1 MEHDI
6 GSARAS
12 VFIPHQQDQHI
23 APLLYALS
31 PAALFASSASAS
43 ASASAST
50 IAAPLHHQHFSTPQ
64 PSFPFDPLTH
74 HPTPS
79 YSLPLPLNYPT
90 PAPPATARPSTNT
103 KRKVHH
109 HNDDDRPPHS
119 ASPTKKSRR
128 KKHPQPS
135 SQHIDSLLAN
145 TAPAP
150 APPMESPTASLPAP
164 APGIDDND
172 EPLYVNAKQY
182 HRILARRASRAR
194 LHQSHARRLLN
205 VAARALLQAVRGGE
219 QRERERERVGEEGKG
234 ERERERE
241 HERAEQELDEALA
254 ALDLRSTLLPSAT
267 AGAGAGTPD
276 GDPRRWDD
284 QTKLTQTVQYIFSAI
299 TATDE
304 EGAGPHTDSTRRR
317 TQDAVRELRA
327 ALLRIGGPGNAAV
340 SGSGPV
346 GASSSSS
353 SSSSSSKNAK
363 KPYQHESR
371 HKHAMRRPR
380 GPGGRFLT
388 ADEIKALDAAQGR

>member
-1 MEHDI
+1 
-6 GSARAS
+6 
-12 VFIPHQQDQHI
+12 
-23 APLLYALS
+23 
-31 PAALFASSASAS
+31 
-43 ASASAST
+43 
-50 IAAPLHHQHFSTPQ
+50 
-64 PSFPFDPLTH
+64 
-74 HPTPS
+74 
-79 YSLPLPLNYPT
+79 
-90 PAPPATARPSTNT
+90 
-103 KRKVHH
+103 
-109 HNDDDRPPHS
+109 
-119 ASPTKKSRR
+119 
-128 KKHPQPS
+128 
-135 SQHIDSLLAN
+135 
-145 TAPAP
+145 
-150 APPMESPTASLPAP
+150 MESPTASLPAP

-219 QRERERERVGEEGKG
+219 QKERGRKRGREEGDGDGEEKEKERERV
-234 ERERERE
+234 
-241 HERAEQELDEALA
+241 EQELDEALA

-267 AGAGAGTPD
+267 AGAGAGPPD

-346 GASSSSS
+346 GGS